1 MDMLSS
7 MIEQIDIC
15 SKKILIKKVDRKSPY
30 KDRHITSYKCENKL
44 KEVFMIR
51 LFKNRVPQG
60 TSA

>member
-1 MDMLSS
+1 LLKEN
-7 MIEQIDIC
+7 IN
-15 SKKILIKKVDRKSPY
+15 KKVDRKSPY
-30 KDRHITSYKCENKL
+30 KDRRITSYECENKF